1 MTFSQN
7 LDDTMSTWRRERPDL
22 DFDGMELFLKMS
34 AVVRSIIDRFYDEL
48 IDLGITPSEFDVLAT
63 LRRNGT
69 KAVLT
74 PSYIAKVSMVKPSG
88 LAHRLAKLEKAELIS
103 RTPDPDDR
111 RSALIRI
118 TPNGR
123 RIVDRGVE
131 LLADHKNE
139 AFADLSER
147 QRELLENM
155 LDRLIESADNAT
167 RTVDAV

>member
-1 MTFSQN
+1 MVWPCFHC
-7 LDDTMSTWRRERPDL
+7 MRP
-22 DFDGMELFLKMS
+22 
-34 AVVRSIIDRFYDEL
+34 
-48 IDLGITPSEFDVLAT
+48 LAQ
-63 LRRNGT
+63 R
-69 KAVLT
+69 
-74 PSYIAKVSMVKPSG
+74 
-88 LAHRLAKLEKAELIS
+88 AELIS

-118 TPNGR
+118 TPSGR

-155 LDRLIESADNAT
+155 LDQLIESADNVT

>member
-1 MTFSQN
+1 MHS
-7 LDDTMSTWRRERPDL
+7 
-22 DFDGMELFLKMS
+22 
-34 AVVRSIIDRFYDEL
+34 
-48 IDLGITPSEFDVLAT
+48 
-63 LRRNGT
+63 
-69 KAVLT
+69 
-74 PSYIAKVSMVKPSG
+74 
-88 LAHRLAKLEKAELIS
+88 
-103 RTPDPDDR
+103 DDR